1 MARDGK
7 TRGVIFPEVSDTLT
21 TGQAARELG
30 TTPPTVR
37 SLLERGLLAGRQERR
52 GTRFV
57 WLVDASSVRT
67 YLAKHGEFSRRP
79 RESRLAK
86 LETEVAV
93 LAAAMNSPNRAGA
106 PSTSQKAV
114 ERERDD
120 LRAMVVTLREALARV
135 HSVAELQREADA
147 ERSAIIEHLQAAVA
161 AGERADVLRRRAS
174 GELEEALA
182 AASRPGHLGDARRG

>member
-1 MARDGK
+1 M
-7 TRGVIFPEVSDTLT
+7 SDTLT
-21 TGQAARELG
+21 TGQVAGELG
-30 TTPPTVR
+30 TTAPTVR
-37 SLLERGLLAGRQERR
+37 SLLERGLLTGRQEHR

-79 RESRLAK
+79 RQSRLGK
-86 LETEVAV
+86 LEDEVAA
-93 LAAAMNSPNRAGA
+93 LAAVINTTNRREA
-106 PSTSQKAV
+106 PSTSRTAV

-120 LRAMVVTLREALARV
+120 LRATVVTLRETLARV

-182 AASRPGHLGDARRG
+182 AASRPGHLGVARLG